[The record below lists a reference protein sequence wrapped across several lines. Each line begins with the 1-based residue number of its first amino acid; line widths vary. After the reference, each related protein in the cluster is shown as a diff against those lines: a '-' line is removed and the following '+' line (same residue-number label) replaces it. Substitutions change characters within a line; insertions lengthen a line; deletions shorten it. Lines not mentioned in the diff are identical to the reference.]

1 MRNDNP
7 FWQRRISKTSPSEV
21 LDSIEELA
29 NPVERAVWALE
40 MPYLLPQNYA
50 ETVPEG
56 LFDSLVKGDA
66 LIDIPHCQA
75 LSAFFQGDFKKAKEI
90 AESAPEDPYTTYNFM
105 LTLEALGEREIP
117 FAFWQAKLNDDLTW
131 TERLAI
137 YEHLRTNWAAHEIV
151 CQDIEARF
159 ESSEPKVMLQ
169 FLSHLVMHKDFDLAE
184 NLWVKGAIL
193 YEELEDFGVNL
204 ALSAGK
210 LPLAISRL
218 RNLGDNPE
226 KETFV
231 ADFLKIVALKALE
244 DNDFASALELV
255 ETLLAEF
262 KLDDAENLLYLRIKC
277 ACSLQVLHKEISLEA
292 LTDEEKEQLNT
303 GLAEILIELEKETKI
318 IKSLATS
325 LKEAEKGPEDDYLLF
340 LQNLINKLKK

>member
-7 FWQRRISKTSPSEV
+7 FWQRKLAKTSPSEV
-21 LDSIEELA
+21 LASVEELA

-40 MPYLLPQNYA
+40 MPYLLPQNYS

-56 LFDSLVKGDA
+56 LFDSLAKGDP
-66 LIDIPHCQA
+66 LVDIPHCQA

-90 AESAPEDPYTTYNFM
+90 AESAPKDPYTTYNLM
-105 LTLEALGEREIP
+105 LTFEALGEREIP
-117 FAFWQAKLNDDLTW
+117 FTFWQEKLNEALAWYD
-131 TERLAI
+131 RLAI

-159 ESSEPKVMLQ
+159 ESAEPKVMLQ
-169 FLSHLVMHKDFDLAE
+169 LLSHLVMHKDFDIAE
-184 NLWVKGAIL
+184 QLWVKGAIL

-244 DNDFASALELV
+244 DNDCASALELV

-262 KLDDAENLLYLRIKC
+262 KLDDAEKLLYLRIKC
-277 ACSLQVLHKEISLEA
+277 ACSLQVLHHDIVVDK
-292 LTDEEKEQLNT
+292 LTPDEKEQLNK
-303 GLAEILIELEKETKI
+303 GLEEVLVELEKETKQ
-318 IKSLATS
+318 IKTLATS
-325 LKEAEKGPEDDYLLF
+325 LKEADKGPEDDYLLF
-340 LQNLINKLKK
+340 LKNLINKLK